1 MPSDERLQLRTEHIA
16 WREFDG
22 EGILLDLRTS
32 IYLAANPAATVL
44 WRLLDVGTTRAAL
57 VAALMDDFEVDEQRA
72 RADVDRFIE
81 DCRRRNL
88 IAGCENE

>member
-1 MPSDERLQLRTEHIA
+1 MPPEETLQLRKEHIA

-32 IYLAANPAATVL
+32 TYLAANPTATVL
-44 WRLLDVGTTRAAL
+44 WRMLDVGATRAAL
-57 VAALMDDFEVDEQRA
+57 VAALMNDFDVDEQRA

-81 DCRRRNL
+81 DCHRRQL
-88 IAGCENE
+88 IAGDQND